1 MCYTVP
7 VPETNEREDEKMNG
21 IPMNTN
27 QKKASPK
34 TLKGLIVLGVIIVA
48 VLILF
53 TMCTVQVPT
62 GNTAIITTFGKVEDY
77 TLEAGF
83 HFKSPFQE
91 IILMDNREQKT
102 PFSTQAFSSD
112 IQQVDIIGSIN
123 YAINKATAMTLF
135 KEVGTDYFSKLVN
148 PRMLE
153 NTKAVF
159 SKYTA
164 ENLVSAREQLS
175 IQIRDNLSKEMER
188 YGISIISV
196 SIENI
201 DFTDAFTDAVEAKQ
215 VAAQRKLQAE
225 IEQEQKTMETQQ
237 QAERQ
242 KIDAEAKA
250 NVVKIDADAA
260 AYSTRIKAEAEA
272 EANRKIAE
280 SLTQELI
287 NFTQVNQWNGQLPTY
302 VSGGAAEALP
312 VLSLNETQ
320 TQDIQ
325 K

>member
-1 MCYTVP
+1 MS
-7 VPETNEREDEKMNG
+7 N
-21 IPMNTN
+21 
-27 QKKASPK
+27 KAIK
-34 TLKGLIVLGVIIVA
+34 RLILTGLAVVIVIVLLNV
-48 VLILF
+48 
-53 TMCTVQVPT
+53 CTVQVPT

-83 HFKSPFQE
+83 HIKSPFQQ

-102 PFSTQAFSSD
+102 PFATEAFSSD
-112 IQQVDIIGSIN
+112 IQQVNIIGSIN
-123 YAINKATAMTLF
+123 YAINKSTAMTLF

-175 IQIRDNLSKEMER
+175 VQIRDNLSKEMER
-188 YGISIISV
+188 YGITIISI

-215 VAAQRKLQAE
+215 VAAQKKLQAE

-237 QAERQ
+237 QAQRQ
-242 KIDAEAKA
+242 KIEADAKAEVVKINADAEA
-250 NVVKIDADAA
+250 
-260 AYSTRIKAEAEA
+260 YSTKVKAEAEA

-280 SLTQELI
+280 SLTDSLI
-287 NFTQVNQWNGQLPTY
+287 QFTEVNQWNGQLPTY

-312 VLSLNETQ
+312 VLSLNEVSTAEEE
-320 TQDIQ
+320 

>member
-1 MCYTVP
+1 MS
-7 VPETNEREDEKMNG
+7 N
-21 IPMNTN
+21 
-27 QKKASPK
+27 KAIKRLIISV
-34 TLKGLIVLGVIIVA
+34 LALIVVV
-48 VLILF
+48 VLVSS
-53 TMCTVQVPT
+53 CTVQVPT

-83 HFKSPFQE
+83 HVKNPFQQ

-123 YAINKATAMTLF
+123 YAINKSTAMTLF
-135 KEVGTDYFSKLVN
+135 KEVGTDYFNKLVN

-153 NTKAVF
+153 NIKAVF

-175 IQIRDNLSKEMER
+175 SQIRANLSKEMER
-188 YGISIISV
+188 YGISIISI

-215 VAAQRKLQAE
+215 VAAQKKLQAE

-237 QAERQ
+237 PAQRQ
-242 KIDAEAKA
+242 KIEADAKAEVVKINADAEA
-250 NVVKIDADAA
+250 
-260 AYSTRIKAEAEA
+260 YSTKVKAEAEA
-272 EANRKIAE
+272 EANKKIAE
-280 SLTQELI
+280 SVTKDLI
-287 NFTQVNQWNGQLPTY
+287 EFTQVNQWNGQLPTY

-312 VLSLNETQ
+312 VLNLTQ
-320 TQDIQ
+320 TNTAEQD
-325 K
+325 KAD